1 MPPVRM
7 LMSAKFY
14 VPNVITFPNISKILK
29 NLFNLANKK
38 IFNLNEKCMLEFEIK
53 IFSFFPFFSTF
64 TIGKKTKMRPIAFYI
79 ISFYIHI
86 IYYKVEKKFE
96 LTA

>member
-7 LMSAKFY
+7 LVSAKFY

-53 IFSFFPFFSTF
+53 IFSFFPFFFNIHHRQKDKNATNSVLYHLVLHPYHLLQS
-64 TIGKKTKMRPIAFYI
+64 GKK
-79 ISFYIHI
+79 S
-86 IYYKVEKKFE
+86 
-96 LTA
+96 LN